1 MTYINIWRNWVSF
14 ETTIILGEIMKRLT
28 LLPLLLSS
36 AVLAGGYKI
45 PETSLNAIALSAA
58 NVAHSHGAENAY
70 SNPANMA
77 FMEDKQSIE
86 ADLIYIGL
94 DPVKYKPNDGTA
106 DISAKQETFLL
117 PSLHYVSGKLGE
129 RARVGLSIVVP
140 GGLSKRWSDLPATI
154 KAKEFTLKVIEI
166 NPSAAFKIN
175 DKLAVGAGFRIVSSS
190 GVIKNI
196 AMDMEGDSLDVGYNL
211 ALSYKPTKKL
221 EFGLTYRSNVN
232 LSIEG
237 NAKIFNPSGIQYD
250 GGASVTVPLPA
261 TINVA
266 VAYQIPVDATI
277 EFVYERV
284 NWSAYKSL
292 DFNYVGNVGNMAP
305 YVDAP
310 SEKDWKDTNV
320 FRVGLTKVMDKYTLM
335 AGAVKDESPIPNK
348 SLGFELPDSDSVSV
362 SGGVRYQYSKNLNV
376 GFAALYSMRDTRKTT
391 NDNDVD
397 GEFSNS
403 NVLIM
408 SAGLGY
414 KF

>member
-14 ETTIILGEIMKRLT
+14 ETTIILGETMKRLT

-175 DKLAVGAGFRIVSSS
+175 DKLAVAAGFRVVSSS
-190 GVIKNI
+190 GIIKNI

-335 AGAVKDESPIPNK
+335 AGAVKDESPVPNK

-376 GFAALYSMRDTRKTT
+376 GFAALYSMRDKRKVT
-391 NDNDVD
+391 NSDVN

>member
-1 MTYINIWRNWVSF
+1 
-14 ETTIILGEIMKRLT
+14 MKRLT

-175 DKLAVGAGFRIVSSS
+175 DKLAVAAGFRVVSSS
-190 GVIKNI
+190 GIIKNI

-335 AGAVKDESPIPNK
+335 AGAVKDESPVPNK

-376 GFAALYSMRDTRKTT
+376 GFAALYSMRDKRKVT
-391 NDNDVD
+391 NSDVN

>member
-1 MTYINIWRNWVSF
+1 MKNIIKV
-14 ETTIILGEIMKRLT
+14 TTLSLVAAGT
-28 LLPLLLSS
+28 LYG
-36 AVLAGGYKI
+36 GGYKI

-70 SNPANMA
+70 SNPANMV
-77 FMEDKQSIE
+77 FMENKQHIE

-94 DPVKYKPNDGTA
+94 DPVRYKSNDGTT
-106 DISAKQETFLL
+106 DISAKKETFIL
-117 PSLHYVSGKLGE
+117 PSLHYVSKKLGNN
-129 RARVGLSIVVP
+129 ARVGLSIVVP
-140 GGLSKRWSDLPATI
+140 GGLSKRWNDSPAVE

-175 DKLAVGAGFRIVSSS
+175 DKLGVAVGFRVVSTTGIVKSSAAIS
-190 GVIKNI
+190 R
-196 AMDMEGDSLDVGYNL
+196 DMTGDSIDMGYNL
-211 ALSYKPTKKL
+211 ALAYKPTRAL
-221 EFGLTYRSNVN
+221 EIGLTYRSNVD
-232 LSIEG
+232 LTVEG
-237 NAKIFNPSGIQYD
+237 NAKLYIGNAKVYD
-250 GGASVTVPLPA
+250 GGSSVTVPLPA
-261 TINVA
+261 TIDAA
-266 VAYQIPVDATI
+266 VAYTFPTQTTV

-284 NWSAYKSL
+284 NWSAYKNL
-292 DFNYVGNVGNMAP
+292 DFNYVSNSPTILKP
-305 YVDAP
+305 YFDDPIA
-310 SEKDWKDTNV
+310 KDWKDTNV
-320 FRVGLTKVMDKYTLM
+320 YRLGITQQMKRYTLM

-376 GFAALYSMRDTRKTT
+376 GFSALYSMRDKRKVT
-391 NDNDVD
+391 NSDVN

>member
-1 MTYINIWRNWVSF
+1 
-14 ETTIILGEIMKRLT
+14 MKRLT

-36 AVLAGGYKI
+36 AVFAGGYKI

-94 DPVKYKPNDGTA
+94 DPVKYKSNDGTT
-106 DISAKQETFLL
+106 DISAKKETFLL
-117 PSLHYVSGKLGE
+117 PSLHYVSRKLGK

-140 GGLSKRWSDLPATI
+140 GGLSKRWSDLPATN

-175 DKLAVGAGFRIVSSS
+175 DKLAIGVGFRVVSSS

-196 AMDMEGDSLDVGYNL
+196 AMDMEGDSIDVGYNL
-211 ALSYKPTKKL
+211 ALSYRPTKKL

-237 NAKIFNPSGIQYD
+237 NAKIFNPTGIQYD

-305 YVDAP
+305 YVDVP

-320 FRVGLTKVMDKYTLM
+320 FRVGLTKVVDKYTYM

-362 SGGVRYQYSKNLNV
+362 SGGLRYQYSKNLNV
-376 GFAALYSMRDTRKTT
+376 GFAALYSMRDTRKAT
-391 NDNDVD
+391 NSDVD